1 MHSSSTD
8 HRAGAA
14 SGRHPRRRS
23 VLVVAL
29 GGVVGAVSGLAL
41 PGPGVTSALQTGMAA
56 VDTTITVGPCDPTA
70 WTQAVLTLAP
80 VLEWRFDPAALRVG
94 DVVAPGLPACDPTT
108 VAWDLAG
115 VVEGGLTTAA
125 PVPLTSPE
133 DLTVALLVD
142 GTAGAA
148 AEGEIL
154 EVGGAGGPVL
164 RLVVVAGGAIELRY
178 DDVVGDPVVLSA
190 PAVSG
195 RDSAYL
201 VAVTSGPAGTTLYV
215 DGGPVATGLPRGG
228 VAEPLSLTV
237 GAAPGSGRSGADL
250 VVDEVLVLDQVLDAA
265 AVADLAHADTW

>member
-1 MHSSSTD
+1 MRSCSTD

-14 SGRHPRRRS
+14 PARHPRRRS

-29 GGVVGAVSGLAL
+29 GGVVGALSGLGL
-41 PGPGVTSALQTGMAA
+41 PGLGTTSALQTGTAA
-56 VDTTITVGPCDPTA
+56 VDATITVGPCDPTA
-70 WTQAVLTLAP
+70 WSQAVTTLAP
-80 VLEWRFDPAALRVG
+80 VLEWRLEPAALRPG
-94 DVVAPGLPACDPTT
+94 DIAAPGLPACDPTT

-115 VVEGGLTTAA
+115 TFEGGLTTAA

-142 GTAGAA
+142 GTDGAV

-178 DDVVGDPVVLSA
+178 ADGVGNPVVLTA
-190 PAVSG
+190 PALSR

-201 VAVTSGPAGTTLYV
+201 VAVTSGPAGSTLYV

-228 VAEPLSLTV
+228 VVEPLSLTV
-237 GAAPGSGRSGADL
+237 GAAAGSGRSGADL

-265 AVADLAHADTW
+265 AVADLAHSDTW